1 MYLNRRALLVILSS
15 LCLTVLFVNP
25 VIQGREMQIN
35 YGYSVDDTFTF
46 RDITRETVELNQ
58 TRIKE
63 EHSREYQLRIRAID
77 ENIDEFTI
85 RLTTEILDISSG
97 LPQFNYSSFMEGH
110 TPIVSGPQ
118 VVFTHTM
125 WSIHSFQFAEDAN
138 AYQFNTQMSGT
149 VEEDSQLHLYHWN
162 LSRYINA
169 NISTYD
175 MDQDG
180 IVDSFTSIA
189 GFTAWFN
196 DDGVLLLREFI
207 TDFRFDNGAH
217 YYRLRQISLLTGLP
231 SGLLVITPEMGL
243 IISVVVIVTLG
254 LSLLTL
260 YWFRRGL
267 SLPE

>member
-1 MYLNRRALLVILSS
+1 MYINRRTLLVIQSS
-15 LCLTVLFVNP
+15 LCVAVLFVNP
-25 VIQGREMQIN
+25 VVHGREMQVI
-35 YGYSVDDTFTF
+35 YGYSVGDIFTF
-46 RDITRETVELNQ
+46 RDITQETVELNQ
-58 TRIKE
+58 THINE
-63 EHSREYQLRIRAID
+63 DYSIEYQLRIRAID
-77 ENIDEFTI
+77 ENIDGFTI
-85 RLTTEILDISSG
+85 RLTTEILDISFG

-118 VVFTHTM
+118 VVFTHTI
-125 WSIHSFQFAEDAN
+125 WSIHSVQFAEDAD
-138 AYQFNTQMSGT
+138 AYQANTQMSGT

-180 IVDSFTSIA
+180 AMDSFTSIA

-217 YYRLRQISLLTGLP
+217 YYRLRQILLLTGMP
-231 SGLLVITPEMGL
+231 SGSLVITPDMGL

-254 LSLLTL
+254 LILLTL
-260 YWFRRGL
+260 YWFRREL
-267 SLPE
+267 SSPE